1 MPTTSYESSLARA
14 PIDRVLEPPT
24 LQARY
29 TCAAIVSGI
38 IAVWGKLSFDETSTR
53 TATIHSWLVPVGL
66 ILFYMISLPLLRL
79 FTQRYLE
86 NVSVKLL
93 LRESMVIYNGAQVLL
108 NGWIVYRILH
118 AILVRGHPFI
128 GGDFNL
134 VDTGAAYAVWI
145 HYCDKYLEFLDTYF
159 MVLRGRMDQVCKDDD
174 DDDHIFPPP
183 STCSAKC

>member
-1 MPTTSYESSLARA
+1 
-14 PIDRVLEPPT
+14 
-24 LQARY
+24 
-29 TCAAIVSGI
+29 
-38 IAVWGKLSFDETSTR
+38 VWGKLSFDETSTR